1 MPIKKIILPFF
12 TLFLFSA
19 LLISCETSKKG
30 KWTDADK
37 KKARTEL
44 EKEFSKLN
52 EEDAAVFSTKEL
64 RDKFINCAIAKAE
77 QTYSSFEDADSD
89 ETGMSKIGYNCG
101 LALAAELM
109 PSEEYEPSEESEE
122 IDQ

>member
-1 MPIKKIILPFF
+1 MKLKTILLQGTALFF
-12 TLFLFSA
+12 CAA

-37 KKARTEL
+37 KKARIEL
-44 EKEFSKLN
+44 EKEFSKMN
-52 EEDAAVFSTKEL
+52 NEDAAVFSTKEL

-89 ETGMSKIGYNCG
+89 ETGMYQIGYNCG

-109 PSEEYEPSEESEE
+109 PSEEYEPSEELEE

>member
-1 MPIKKIILPFF
+1 MKLKTILLQGTALFF
-12 TLFLFSA
+12 CAT

-101 LALAAELM
+101 LAPFLPL
-109 PSEEYEPSEESEE
+109 
-122 IDQ
+122 